1 MLTTA
6 RNLKRRARAS
16 LFNGSNRTE
25 FAWKS
30 IQNNGIFD
38 IITNGMKCF
47 MLIVTILWLCLKLKS
62 GHVHQETSLN
72 GIIINSNLASL
83 PENLCCIWTATRDS
97 RQRKLNYPRNH
108 RYGLEL
114 QTKRKLLHVIL
125 CILLAGD
132 VATNPGPRSSI
143 ECLYLNSR
151 SLKAFVEMDDKP
163 SKVCK
168 IDVFQQLVYSG
179 DYDVVCVC
187 ETWLNDSVLDSEL
200 LAGYSIF
207 RRDRLGRTGGGV
219 LVAVK
224 DTIRT
229 KRRYDL
235 ERNNVEFVVV
245 ELFQENMKSI
255 LLYTF
260 YRPPN
265 SSLDSIQQLNSSLD
279 DNPESTCVLL
289 TGDFNLPAIDWSL
302 DHPSPTSAGGHL
314 EDKFCE
320 LVGDYYLEQLI
331 SGPTHRDGN
340 KLDLLLCNY
349 PEIIYLFIYLFSFAL
364 TKNVHNT
371 STTIH
376 IHET

>member
-1 MLTTA
+1 
-6 RNLKRRARAS
+6 
-16 LFNGSNRTE
+16 
-25 FAWKS
+25 
-30 IQNNGIFD
+30 
-38 IITNGMKCF
+38 
-47 MLIVTILWLCLKLKS
+47 
-62 GHVHQETSLN
+62 
-72 GIIINSNLASL
+72 
-83 PENLCCIWTATRDS
+83 
-97 RQRKLNYPRNH
+97 
-108 RYGLEL
+108 
-114 QTKRKLLHVIL
+114 
-125 CILLAGD
+125 
-132 VATNPGPRSSI
+132 
-143 ECLYLNSR
+143 
-151 SLKAFVEMDDKP
+151 MDDKP

-168 IDVFQQLVYSG
+168 IGVFQQLVYSG

-229 KRRYDL
+229 K
-235 ERNNVEFVVV
+235 EKKRNNVEFVVV

-279 DNPESTCVLL
+279 DNLESACVLL

-349 PEIIYLFIYLFSFAL
+349 PEIIIGM
-364 TKNVHNT
+364 
-371 STTIH
+371 
-376 IHET
+376 

>member
-1 MLTTA
+1 MVRIQRSHRRGPGSIPGVGTSEVLKFCYYPGDLTVS
-6 RNLKRRARAS
+6 KRT
-16 LFNGSNRTE
+16 GTSNRIVAN
-25 FAWKS
+25 FSNIS
-30 IQNNGIFD
+30 ISSE
-38 IITNGMKCF
+38 
-47 MLIVTILWLCLKLKS
+47 LISIPGRLGLLW
-62 GHVHQETSLN
+62 TS
-72 GIIINSNLASL
+72 
-83 PENLCCIWTATRDS
+83 TRD
-97 RQRKLNYPRNH
+97 RVLRKYNLPLNNYH
-108 RYGLEL
+108 RYGLQFNVNNNYSQFFL
-114 QTKRKLLHVIL
+114 F
-125 CILLAGD
+125 ILLAGD

-260 YRPPN
+260 YR
-265 SSLDSIQQLNSSLD
+265 
-279 DNPESTCVLL
+279 VLQIL
-289 TGDFNLPAIDWSL
+289 RWIPYN
-302 DHPSPTSAGGHL
+302 
-314 EDKFCE
+314 
-320 LVGDYYLEQLI
+320 
-331 SGPTHRDGN
+331 N
-340 KLDLLLCNY
+340 
-349 PEIIYLFIYLFSFAL
+349 
-364 TKNVHNT
+364 
-371 STTIH
+371 
-376 IHET
+376 

>member
-1 MLTTA
+1 MNIMNIKTANCSLYSGFVWTLILTVIV
-6 RNLKRRARAS
+6 LLSKRSKPEIVHYDGNAN
-16 LFNGSNRTE
+16 FSNIAISSE
-25 FAWKS
+25 LIS
-30 IQNNGIFD
+30 IPGRL
-38 IITNGMKCF
+38 G
-47 MLIVTILWLCLKLKS
+47 LLW
-62 GHVHQETSLN
+62 TS
-72 GIIINSNLASL
+72 
-83 PENLCCIWTATRDS
+83 TRD
-97 RQRKLNYPRNH
+97 RVLRKYNLPLNNYH
-108 RYGLEL
+108 RYGLQFNVNNNYSQFL
-114 QTKRKLLHVIL
+114 F
-125 CILLAGD
+125 ILLAGD

-143 ECLYLNSR
+143 ERLYLNSR

-260 YRPPN
+260 YL
-265 SSLDSIQQLNSSLD
+265 SS
-279 DNPESTCVLL
+279 
-289 TGDFNLPAIDWSL
+289 
-302 DHPSPTSAGGHL
+302 
-314 EDKFCE
+314 KFF
-320 LVGDYYLEQLI
+320 VGFH
-331 SGPTHRDGN
+331 TTT
-340 KLDLLLCNY
+340 K
-349 PEIIYLFIYLFSFAL
+349 FI
-364 TKNVHNT
+364 T
-371 STTIH
+371 
-376 IHET
+376 